1 MPIISSLKIKLAL
14 NRCSCFFHL
23 ENSTMMQVILSVP
36 VPSQSGEWISL
47 AMISSNIS
55 STTREWR
62 SLFFLEATFF
72 CITSTHYWLV
82 RQSQIPSQA
91 MIKNSSLSSLLY
103 LEISGTQVIICSSST
118 SFLFVLYSRSPS
130 ARERLN
136 MPFTLPSSTNPPA
149 FLIRA
154 SSPVLSGLWS
164 SLSSIAFL
172 FLDKTA
178 RESPAF
184 AQ

>member
-1 MPIISSLKIKLAL
+1 
-14 NRCSCFFHL
+14 
-23 ENSTMMQVILSVP
+23 MMQVILSVP

-47 AMISSNIS
+47 AMISSNMS
-55 STTREWR
+55 STTRELR
-62 SLFFLEATFF
+62 SPFFLDPTFL
-72 CITSTHYWLV
+72 CIKSTHYWLV

-91 MIKNSSLSSLLY
+91 MTKKSSLSSLLY
-103 LEISGTQVIICSSST
+103 LVISGTQVIICSSST
-118 SFLFVLYSRSPS
+118 NFLLVLYSRSPS
-130 ARERLN
+130 ARDRLN
-136 MPFTLPSSTNPPA
+136 MPLTLPSSTNPPA
-149 FLIRA
+149 FLMRA
-154 SSPVLSGLWS
+154 SSPGLSGLWS